1 MDIIQSLTQEFN
13 LKRQQIEAF
22 VELIDDGNTIPF
34 IARYRKEA
42 TGELDDTTLRDIFD
56 RLTYLRNLN
65 DRREEVRRLIDE
77 QGKLTDEINAA
88 LDKAIKLAEI
98 EDIYRPYK
106 PKRRTRAMIA
116 REKGL
121 EPLAE
126 ILLAQELR
134 EGDILEIA
142 SEFINVGEKVKE
154 GLEVAT
160 AEDALAGACDII
172 AEDISDNAQFRKVIR
187 DLTFREGVLESVAKK
202 EEDSVYRLYYEYAE
216 PVSKVQPHR
225 VLAINRGEKEEFLSV
240 KIAPPI
246 DKVIAYLKNQLIYR
260 ASKISEPMSDIL
272 GKRSD
277 CPQGEA
283 FDANLAAKRA
293 TRASCSDVSRE
304 TISITTSYVE
314 LAIEDSY
321 KRLIGPSIENEIRGE
336 LSVVAEEQAIKVFK
350 ENLKN
355 LLMQPPIKG
364 KVVLALDPGYR
375 TGCKIA
381 VVDETGKVLDSGV
394 IYPTQSERQVTDA
407 KAFIK
412 RMVDKHKVTLIAI
425 GNGTASKESEI
436 FIADTIREF
445 KFKDVKYAI
454 VNEAGASVYS
464 ASKEGA
470 EEFPDLDV
478 TIRGAISIGRRLQ
491 DPLAELVKIDA
502 KSVGVGQY
510 QHDVNQ
516 KRLGEALGGIVE
528 DCVND
533 VGVDL
538 NTASYALMSYISG
551 ISLAVAKNIV
561 AYREEVGTFKSRKE
575 LLKVAKLGNKAF
587 LQCAGFMR
595 ISDGKNILDN
605 TSVHPESYDAAKTL
619 LETLEYSIDDVKSG
633 KLVLLK
639 EKTERADINKLAEE
653 TGVGVPTLRDIV
665 SALQKPGRDP
675 REDVEQ
681 PVLRDDVMDIKDL
694 NPGMIMTGTVRNVID
709 FGAFVD
715 IGVHQDGLVHISR
728 LADKFVKHPMD
739 VVSVGD
745 IVKVKVLEVDVP
757 KMRISLSMTDL

>member
-1 MDIIQSLTQEFN
+1 MDIIAILVKEFG

-77 QGKLTDEINAA
+77 QGKLTDEISAA
-88 LDKAIKLAEI
+88 LDKATKLAEI

-126 ILLAQELR
+126 ILMAQELVD
-134 EGDILEIA
+134 GDILEIA
-142 SEFINVGEKVKE
+142 SEYINIGSDVKE
-154 GLEVAT
+154 GLEVPSPEA
-160 AEDALAGACDII
+160 ALAGACDII
-172 AEDISDNAQFRKVIR
+172 AEDVSDNAEFRKAIR
-187 DLTFREGVLESVAKK
+187 DVTFREGMLESKNSK
-202 EEDSVYRLYYEYAE
+202 DEDSVYRLYYEYAE
-216 PVSKVQPHR
+216 PVAKVQPHR

-240 KIAPPI
+240 GIEPPSERI
-246 DKVIAYLKNQLIYR
+246 LNYLKKQLVAGMSPTPVGDGVLDVPQLPNQR
-260 ASKISEPMSDIL
+260 
-272 GKRSD
+272 
-277 CPQGEA
+277 
-283 FDANLAAKRA
+283 
-293 TRASCSDVSRE
+293 
-304 TISITTSYVE
+304 SITSDYVE
-314 LAIEDSY
+314 LAIEDGY
-321 KRLIGPSIENEIRGE
+321 KRLIKPSIENEIRGE

-355 LLMQPPIKG
+355 LLMQPPIRG

-375 TGCKIA
+375 TGCKMA
-381 VVDETGKVLDSGV
+381 VVDEFGKVLDSGV
-394 IYPTQSERQVTDA
+394 IFPTQSERQIADA
-407 KAFIK
+407 KAFVK
-412 RMVDKHKVTLIAI
+412 RMVDKHGVTLVAI

-436 FIADTIREF
+436 FIAQTIRELGF
-445 KFKDVKYAI
+445 TAVKYAI
-454 VNEAGASVYS
+454 VNEAGASIYS
-464 ASKEGA
+464 ASKQGS
-470 EEFPDLDV
+470 EELPDYDV

-551 ISLAVAKNIV
+551 INLTVAKNIV
-561 AYREEVGTFKSRKE
+561 AYREEVGSFKTRRE

-595 ISDGKNILDN
+595 IAEGKNILDN
-605 TSVHPESYDAAKTL
+605 TSVHPESYDAAKAL
-619 LETLEYSIDDVKSG
+619 LEKLEYSLDDVKNG
-633 KLVLLK
+633 ELALLK
-639 EKTERADINKLAEE
+639 EKASRADLVKLAEE
-653 TGVGVPTLRDIV
+653 IGVGVPTLRDIIE
-665 SALQKPGRDP
+665 ALQKPGRDP
-675 REDVEQ
+675 RDEVEQ

-694 NPGMIMTGTVRNVID
+694 KPGMIMTGTVRNVID

-715 IGVHQDGLVHISR
+715 VGVHQDGLVHISR

-745 IVKVKVLEVDVP
+745 IVKVKVLEVDVA

>member
-1 MDIIQSLTQEFN
+1 MDIIQILTQEFN

-42 TGELDDTTLRDIFD
+42 TGELDDVTLRDVFD

-77 QGKLTDEINAA
+77 QGKMTDEINAA
-88 LDKAIKLAEI
+88 LDKAEKLAEI

-116 REKGL
+116 RERGL

-126 ILLAQELR
+126 ILMAQELVD
-134 EGDILEIA
+134 GDILEIA
-142 SEFINVGEKVKE
+142 SEYINVGDDVKE
-154 GLEVAT
+154 GLEVKT

-172 AEDISDNAQFRKVIR
+172 AEDVSDNAEFRKAIR
-187 DLTFREGVLESVAKK
+187 DVTFRDGTLESKAAK
-202 EEDSVYRLYYEYAE
+202 EEDSVYRLYYEYSE
-216 PVSKVQPHR
+216 PVCKVQPHR
-225 VLAINRGEKEEFLSV
+225 VLAINRGEKEEFLNV
-240 KIAPPI
+240 KIDPPI
-246 DKVIAYLKNQLIYR
+246 DKILAYLKR
-260 ASKISEPMSDIL
+260 KILKELPKRPNEVDVL

-277 CPQGEA
+277 NEA
-283 FDANLAAKRA
+283 SELFGRFVSENEQSAVCRD
-293 TRASCSDVSRE
+293 DVSRE
-304 TISITTSYVE
+304 TFSITTSYVE
-314 LAIEDSY
+314 AAVEDSY
-321 KRLIGPSIENEIRGE
+321 KRLIEPSIANEIRGE

-375 TGCKIA
+375 TGCKMA

-394 IYPTQSERQVTDA
+394 IYPTQSDA
-407 KAFIK
+407 RIAEAKKFVK
-412 RMVDKHKVTLIAI
+412 RMVDKHGVTLIAI

-436 FIADTIREF
+436 FIAETIREF
-445 KFKDVKYAI
+445 GFSDVKYAI
-454 VNEAGASVYS
+454 VNEAGASIYS
-464 ASKEGA
+464 ASKQGA
-470 EEFPDLDV
+470 EEFPDFDV

-502 KSVGVGQY
+502 QNVGVGQY

-516 KRLGEALGGIVE
+516 KRLGEALGGVVE

-551 ISLAVAKNIV
+551 INLTVAKNIV
-561 AYREEVGTFKSRKE
+561 AYREEVGAFKTRKE
-575 LLKVAKLGNKAF
+575 LLKVAKLGAKAF

-595 ISDGKNILDN
+595 ISAGKNILDN
-605 TSVHPESYDAAKTL
+605 TSVHPESYAAAEKL
-619 LETLEYSIDDVKSG
+619 LEKLEYTMDDVNAG

-639 EKTERADINKLAEE
+639 EKAERADMTKLAEE
-653 TGVGVPTLRDIV
+653 IEVGVPTLRDIV
-665 SALQKPGRDP
+665 ESLQKPGRDP
-675 REDVEQ
+675 RDDIEQ

-694 NPGMIMTGTVRNVID
+694 KPGMIMTGTVRNVID

-715 IGVHQDGLVHISR
+715 VGVHQDGLVHISQ

-739 VVSVGD
+739 VVAVGD
-745 IVKVKVLEVDVP
+745 IVKVKVLDVDVA
-757 KMRISLSMTDL
+757 KMRISLTMKDV

>member
-1 MDIIQSLTQEFN
+1 MDIIQILAQEFN

-22 VELIDDGNTIPF
+22 VELVDDGNTIPF

-42 TGELDDTTLRDIFD
+42 TGELDDTILRDIFD

-77 QGKLTDEINAA
+77 QGKLTNEISAA
-88 LDKAIKLAEI
+88 LDKAEKLAEI

-126 ILLAQELR
+126 ILFAQELR

-142 SEFINVGEKVKE
+142 SEFINVGGKIKE
-154 GLEVAT
+154 GLEVST

-172 AEDISDNAQFRKVIR
+172 AEDISDNAEFRKVIR

-202 EEDSVYRLYYEYAE
+202 DEDSVYRLYYEYAE

-225 VLAINRGEKEEFLSV
+225 VLAINRGEKEEFLGV

-246 DKVIAYLKNQLIYR
+246 DKVLAYLKKHNI
-260 ASKISEPMSDIL
+260 A
-272 GKRSD
+272 
-277 CPQGEA
+277 
-283 FDANLAAKRA
+283 
-293 TRASCSDVSRE
+293 E
-304 TISITTSYVE
+304 TPSITTFYVE
-314 LAIEDSY
+314 SAIEDSY
-321 KRLIGPSIENEIRGE
+321 KRLIEPSVQNEIRSE

-375 TGCKIA
+375 TGCKMA
-381 VVDETGKVLDSGV
+381 AVDETGKVLDTGV
-394 IYPTQSERQVTDA
+394 IYPTQSERQIADA
-407 KAFIK
+407 KAFVK
-412 RMVDKHKVTLIAI
+412 RIVEKHGVTLVAI

-436 FIADTIREF
+436 FIAETIREF

-464 ASKEGA
+464 ASKQGA
-470 EEFPDLDV
+470 EEFPEFDV

-516 KRLGEALGGIVE
+516 KRLGEALGGVVE

-561 AYREEVGTFKSRKE
+561 AYREEVGAFKSRKE

-595 ISDGKNILDN
+595 ISGGKNILDN
-605 TSVHPESYDAAKTL
+605 TSVHPESYDAAKAM
-619 LETLEYSIDDVKSG
+619 LERLEYSLDDVKTG
-633 KLVLLK
+633 NLVLLK
-639 EKTERADINKLAEE
+639 ERAERADMTKLAEE
-653 TGVGVPTLRDIV
+653 SGVGVPTLRDIV
-665 SALQKPGRDP
+665 GALQKPGRDP
-675 REDVEQ
+675 RDDVEQ

-694 NPGMIMTGTVRNVID
+694 KPGMIMTGTIRNVID

-745 IVKVKVLEVDVP
+745 IVKVKVLEVDVQ

>member
-1 MDIIQSLTQEFN
+1 MDIIQILAQEFN

-22 VELIDDGNTIPF
+22 VELVDDGNTIPF

-42 TGELDDTTLRDIFD
+42 TGELDDTILRDIFD

-77 QGKLTDEINAA
+77 QGKLTNEISAA
-88 LDKAIKLAEI
+88 LDKAEKLAEI

-126 ILLAQELR
+126 ILFAQELR

-142 SEFINVGEKVKE
+142 SEFINVGGKIKE
-154 GLEVAT
+154 GLEVST

-172 AEDISDNAQFRKVIR
+172 AEDISDNAEFRKVIR

-202 EEDSVYRLYYEYAE
+202 DEDSVYRLYYEYAE

-225 VLAINRGEKEEFLSV
+225 VLAINRGEKEEFLGV

-246 DKVIAYLKNQLIYR
+246 DKVLAYLKKHNI
-260 ASKISEPMSDIL
+260 A
-272 GKRSD
+272 
-277 CPQGEA
+277 
-283 FDANLAAKRA
+283 
-293 TRASCSDVSRE
+293 E
-304 TISITTSYVE
+304 TPSITTFYVE
-314 LAIEDSY
+314 SAIEDSY
-321 KRLIGPSIENEIRGE
+321 KRLIEPSVQNEIRSE

-375 TGCKIA
+375 TGCKMA
-381 VVDETGKVLDSGV
+381 AVDETGKVLDTGV
-394 IYPTQSERQVTDA
+394 IYPTQSERQIADA
-407 KAFIK
+407 KAFVK
-412 RMVDKHKVTLIAI
+412 RIVEKHGVTLVAI

-436 FIADTIREF
+436 FIAETIREF

-464 ASKEGA
+464 ASKQGA
-470 EEFPDLDV
+470 EEFPEFDV

-516 KRLGEALGGIVE
+516 KRLGEALGGVVE

-561 AYREEVGTFKSRKE
+561 AYREEVGAFKSRKE

-595 ISDGKNILDN
+595 ISGGKNILDN
-605 TSVHPESYDAAKTL
+605 TSVHPESYDAAKAM
-619 LETLEYSIDDVKSG
+619 LERLEYSLDDVKTG
-633 KLVLLK
+633 NLVLLK
-639 EKTERADINKLAEE
+639 ERAERADMTKLAEE
-653 TGVGVPTLRDIV
+653 SGVGVPTLRDIV
-665 SALQKPGRDP
+665 GALQKPGRDP
-675 REDVEQ
+675 RDDVEQ

-694 NPGMIMTGTVRNVID
+694 KPGMIMTGTIRNVID

-745 IVKVKVLEVDVP
+745 IVKVKVLEVDIQ